1 MMTKKPDQGSALTS
15 TARVSDHFRQ
25 VSDVLSP
32 QKFHR
37 DNKKKGKVVGM
48 DEIHSPFDLTAE
60 GNTIQLHGRGGRA
73 AGCQRSRE
81 RE

>member
-1 MMTKKPDQGSALTS
+1 
-15 TARVSDHFRQ
+15 

-32 QKFHR
+32 EKFHR